1 MKTILILAAAAVAF
15 SASPA
20 LAQNAA
26 GSSQLVVSSAGL
38 DLTTAGGVARLDRR
52 IRTAVEIAC
61 GPTSDSDLHGKNVVR
76 QCRIDTLALARAQRD
91 TAIAAASGAS
101 PIQVASAR

>member
-1 MKTILILAAAAVAF
+1 MKTILILAAAAAAF

-20 LAQNAA
+20 IAQDAA
-26 GSSQLVVSSAGL
+26 GASQLVVSSAGL
-38 DLTTAGGVARLDRR
+38 DLATAGGVARLDRR

-61 GPTSDSDLHGKNVVR
+61 GPTSDADLHGQHVVR

-91 TAIAAASGAS
+91 RAIAAAQGRW
-101 PIQVASAR
+101 PIQLAGR